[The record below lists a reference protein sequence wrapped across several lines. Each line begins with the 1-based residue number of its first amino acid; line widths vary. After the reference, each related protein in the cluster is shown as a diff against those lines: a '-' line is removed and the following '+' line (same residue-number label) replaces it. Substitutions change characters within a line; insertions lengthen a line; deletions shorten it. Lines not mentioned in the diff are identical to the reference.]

1 VEVVVEVVVV
11 VPRVVVGV
19 RAGASQRALRRARRD
34 DAEEA
39 PGVAGAAASEDAVSL
54 AAGVVFSL
62 VALSTSDPP
71 RFSAIAALFSSSSS
85 RFMSA

>member
-1 VEVVVEVVVV
+1 M
-11 VPRVVVGV
+11 PPSLAPPIGAGMAFSGV
-19 RAGASQRALRRARRD
+19 FFGAGA
-34 DAEEA
+34 AEEA